1 MKHRFFYL
9 VLIITF
15 SFNAFAQNGSIKG
28 RVFNEKTNEPL
39 EFATVQIQGTT
50 IGSTTDLDG
59 NFIFTGITPGFV
71 RLLVTYV
78 GFEKTLSPE
87 IQVQGNQTAFI
98 DIQAYRESC
107 FGFIRWSAAD

>member
-1 MKHRFFYL
+1 MFNLERKHSKIIYIKMKHRFFYL

-78 GFEKTLSPE
+78 GFEKTLLSLKNFQKNYFLKE
-87 IQVQGNQTAFI
+87 K
-98 DIQAYRESC
+98 
-107 FGFIRWSAAD
+107 